1 MARTAALPV
10 LAVVGTRP
18 DAIKLG
24 PVVAALRRAPREFRC
39 LVAATGQHREL
50 LDQVLAELGIGV
62 DVDLA
67 LMRDDQQPA
76 HVLSGAVAGLDA
88 VLESA
93 RPSLVLVQGD
103 TTTALA
109 GALSAFYRRI
119 PVGHVEAGLRT
130 GDPGI
135 PFPEEQHRRLI
146 GRIADLHFAPTADA
160 RRALEREGVEPEDI
174 FVTGNTVVD
183 ALRAI
188 AGPELVR
195 DPARPLLLV
204 TLHRRE
210 SWGRPLA
217 VACAAVRRLL
227 QRHPALEAV
236 IPVHPNPRVR
246 ATVEATLRGCPRAHL
261 IEPCPYGEFVA
272 VLARSTVVLTDS
284 GGIQEEAPALGVP
297 VLVARE
303 LTERPEG
310 VRLGAARLVGLDE
323 DTIVFEVERLLAG
336 RGSNGH
342 AAARELYGDGRAAE
356 RILAALRY
364 WTGRTDEAPPDF
376 APAAARA
383 AAPVPAPAVA

>member
-1 MARTAALPV
+1 V
-10 LAVVGTRP
+10 LVVVGTRP

-24 PVVAALRRAPREFRC
+24 PVVAALRGAPHEFRC
-39 LVAATGQHREL
+39 FVAATGQHREL

-67 LMRDDQQPA
+67 LMHDDQQPA
-76 HVLSGAVAGLDA
+76 RVLSAAVAGLDDVVA
-88 VLESA
+88 HA

-109 GALSAFYRRI
+109 GALAAFYRRV
-119 PVGHVEAGLRT
+119 PVAHVEAGLRT
-130 GDPGI
+130 VDPGL

-146 GRIADLHFAPTADA
+146 GRVAELHFAPTANA
-160 RRALEREGVEPEDI
+160 RRALEREGVEPGTI

-183 ALRAI
+183 ALRSI
-188 AGPELVR
+188 AGPELAP

-210 SWGRPLA
+210 SWGRPLV

-227 QRHPALEAV
+227 RRHPALEAV

-246 ATVEATLRGCPRAHL
+246 MTVEAALGGCPGARL
-261 IEPCPYGEFVA
+261 IEPCPYGEFIA
-272 VLARSTVVLTDS
+272 LLARSTVVLTDS

-310 VRLGAARLVGLDE
+310 VRLGASRLVGLDE
-323 DTIVFEVERLLAG
+323 ERIVREVEWLLSG
-336 RGSNGH
+336 RGSH
-342 AAARELYGDGRAAE
+342 DRAAARDLYGDGRAAE

-364 WTGRTDEAPPDF
+364 WAGRTDEAPADYTF
-376 APAAARA
+376 AAVRPAAR
-383 AAPVPAPAVA
+383 VSAPAVA